1 MKEKDLQV
9 QILELLHLAGITA
22 WLTHKVGAYMH
33 KPVIKGIADIVGI
46 VKMGCHSH
54 TGFGCTESPC
64 PGFGMFLAIEV
75 KLPGRKATPDQL
87 AFLEEVRLAGGIAF
101 VAESIEDVILTLKE
115 NGVWQVKKVHLQ

>member
-54 TGFGCTESPC
+54 TGFG
-64 PGFGMFLAIEV
+64 MFLAIEV

-115 NGVWQVKKVHLQ
+115 NGVWQAEKVHPQ